1 MASEQHQ
8 VIQIKLNGPN
18 YSYWSYLMR
27 TFLIGKELWGYVDGT
42 IVEPD
47 STNTEYAK
55 LKKEWETYNA
65 RILSWMNN
73 AVEPSIGMHL
83 AKFKTAKE
91 VWDYLSNLYVQSNF
105 AKRYELEK
113 VIRSEGQKDRSIQ
126 DFYNFM
132 NGVWDQLDMMDPP
145 ELSSIAAYLKL
156 REEQKTCSIL
166 DGTAL
171 KTPTLP
177 IVNTQAVL
185 MASSQL
191 RPTNMNSLVRGTQR
205 IAIDE
210 CGYCHEKGHWKKDCP
225 KKNKSR
231 GILPHPSQGFQHGRG
246 AARTMPLPRQNSALA
261 TTVSECEP
269 KQITYGGNVNH
280 DDLESI
286 VARQVQQYMG
296 SCIKTDLAL
305 PIFLLCSVA
314 DQGTNKIPPSPPSAM
329 VKTQFSVK
337 IKVFRSDSGGEYTS
351 TQFQELLA
359 SEGYGIEQ
367 KGYRCYD
374 PIAKRIR
381 VSRHVA
387 FFEHI
392 PYYSIPESS
401 SVLTKEELIVLDPFS
416 NSELCVTLSNSEN
429 LQNSIDNSV
438 GDSFNSD
445 REGIQV
451 SSEPSTLSQSDPLPL
466 QESHSIP
473 EDVNP
478 VSTQP
483 ERRYPS
489 RSHNPPP
496 WLKGFETFFSSSYQ
510 QFLAS
515 VHSSH
520 EQTSFKEASVLPHWQ
535 QAMREELA
543 ALEKNHTWDLV
554 SLPEAKSYRM
564 QMASRHW
571 PLFQMDVK
579 NAFLN
584 GDLHEEVYMQPPP
597 GYSCEAKKVCQLRR
611 ALYGLKQA
619 PRAWFEKFNDT
630 MKQIGFLQ
638 SANDSALFHLSS
650 KQGTI
655 LLLIYVDD
663 MIITGDDSKGIE
675 QLKQHLFDK
684 FEMKDLGFL
693 RYFLGI
699 EVAYSPRGYI
709 LSQSKYANDV
719 INRARLTDE
728 RTADTPIELNVK
740 LRPTDGTPLPNPT
753 LYREI
758 VGCLVYLIVTRPD
771 IAYAVHIV
779 SQFVSAP
786 RSVHWSAMVRI
797 LRYLQGTLF
806 QGLFFSSS
814 SKLELCGFSDADWA
828 GDANDR
834 RSTTGFCI
842 FLGDSLISWKSKK
855 QNVVSRSSTEAEYRA
870 MAQTSAEIVWLQ
882 RLLQDM
888 GVHISKPVAM
898 FCDNK
903 SATQIAHNSV
913 FHERTKHIEE
923 DCVSTILSLTS
934 PEDAFRSSL
943 VSSTFRSAIDSD
955 IVWGKF
961 LPPDWPEIVSSSV
974 TPLKFSSKKQLFQ
987 CLCDPVLIDG
997 GNKIFKLEKSSGKK
1011 TYVLSANEL
1020 SITWSSNPLY
1030 WTWISM
1036 AESRFSRV
1044 AVLRTT
1050 DWLEIQGK
1058 IRTKLLSSNTRY
1070 GAYLIMRISDRAYGL
1085 DSMPSDITVEV
1096 GNQVSSS
1103 SNVLLQHLE
1112 IRKKQMELWKS
1123 IEGKQGILSERED
1136 GWMEME
1142 LGEFFSGEKDEEV
1155 KMSLMEVKGCHL
1167 KGGLVIEGIEVRPKH

>member
-1 MASEQHQ
+1 MMMMTGEMKAELQQQILKVGMDKVEQKMQAEYPLEQQTYNEHPVQ
-8 VIQIKLNGPN
+8 QPN
-18 YSYWSYLMR
+18 VDAVLVDFSFEITLLTVY
-27 TFLIGKELWGYVDGT
+27 KELWGYVDGT

-47 STNTEYAK
+47 STSTEYAK

-65 RILSWMNN
+65 RILSGMNN

-156 REEQKTCSIL
+156 REEQKLVQFLMALRNEFEQLRGSIL
-166 DGTAL
+166 HRSPLPTVHSVVSELIAEETRL

-296 SCIKTDLAL
+296 SCIRTDLATAN
-305 PIFLLCSVA
+305 FSAMSVA
-314 DQGTNKIPPSPPSAM
+314 DQGTNKILPSPPSGNSPWILDSGASHHMTSNSSFLENCSHLSQPIDIHIANGSSMQVSKVGSITTKSYPLGKFYVPNVLYAPQLSVNLLSVGQLADFGCDIWFSDIFCVVQDRHTGKQIGIGRREGGLYVLDFLFVPQIQQNFAMSAFVLDKNSSSFHLWHSRLGHVSSSRLRYMLSVGLLGNVKYSDISDCKGCILAKFSALPFNKSTSISNAPFDLVHSDVWGPSPVATKGGSVYYVSFVDDYSRYCWVYLMRHRSEFFQIYSKFAAM

-359 SEGYGIEQ
+359 SEGTLFQTSCTETPQQNGIAERKHRHIIETTRSLLLSSSMPSSFWGEAVLTSVYVINRIPSSITSGISPFERLYKAKPNYSELHVFGCVCFVLLPKNERTKLTSRSAMCVFLGYGIEQ

-374 PIAKRIR
+374 PIARRIR

-416 NSELCVTLSNSEN
+416 NSELCDTLSNFEN

-451 SSEPSTLSQSDPLPL
+451 SSERSTLSQSDPLPL

-483 ERRYPS
+483 ERR
-489 RSHNPPP
+489 
-496 WLKGFETFFSSSYQ
+496 LVAKGYAQEHGIDYEETFAPVAKMTTVRT
-510 QFLAS
+510 LIS
-515 VHSSH
+515 V
-520 EQTSFKEASVLPHWQ
+520 
-535 QAMREELA
+535 A
-543 ALEKNHTWDLV
+543 AT
-554 SLPEAKSYRM
+554 
-564 QMASRHW
+564 RHW

-597 GYSCEAKKVCQLRR
+597 GYSCEAKKVCRLRR

-630 MKQIGFLQ
+630 MRQIGFLQ

-740 LRPTDGTPLPNPT
+740 LRPTDGTPLPDPT

-758 VGCLVYLIVTRPD
+758 VGCLVYLTVTRPD

-779 SQFVSAP
+779 S
-786 RSVHWSAMVRI
+786 
-797 LRYLQGTLF
+797 
-806 QGLFFSSS
+806 
-814 SKLELCGFSDADWA
+814 
-828 GDANDR
+828 
-834 RSTTGFCI
+834 
-842 FLGDSLISWKSKK
+842 
-855 QNVVSRSSTEAEYRA
+855 
-870 MAQTSAEIVWLQ
+870 
-882 RLLQDM
+882 
-888 GVHISKPVAM
+888 
-898 FCDNK
+898 
-903 SATQIAHNSV
+903 
-913 FHERTKHIEE
+913 
-923 DCVSTILSLTS
+923 
-934 PEDAFRSSL
+934 
-943 VSSTFRSAIDSD
+943 
-955 IVWGKF
+955 
-961 LPPDWPEIVSSSV
+961 
-974 TPLKFSSKKQLFQ
+974 
-987 CLCDPVLIDG
+987 
-997 GNKIFKLEKSSGKK
+997 
-1011 TYVLSANEL
+1011 
-1020 SITWSSNPLY
+1020 
-1030 WTWISM
+1030 
-1036 AESRFSRV
+1036 
-1044 AVLRTT
+1044 
-1050 DWLEIQGK
+1050 
-1058 IRTKLLSSNTRY
+1058 
-1070 GAYLIMRISDRAYGL
+1070 
-1085 DSMPSDITVEV
+1085 
-1096 GNQVSSS
+1096 
-1103 SNVLLQHLE
+1103 
-1112 IRKKQMELWKS
+1112 
-1123 IEGKQGILSERED
+1123 
-1136 GWMEME
+1136 
-1142 LGEFFSGEKDEEV
+1142 
-1155 KMSLMEVKGCHL
+1155 
-1167 KGGLVIEGIEVRPKH
+1167 